1 MCGWMDGWMNGK
13 GGTKEREEGKGRKGR
28 GSCLPSKLLFP
39 FILSVMVSD
48 TPPPPA
54 QFSDPSPPHVVHY
67 TNHGILCGHLLVCG
81 APLCRVSFFRAGIS
95 NKGL

>member
-48 TPPPPA
+48 TPPPPHS
-54 QFSDPSPPHVVHY
+54 FLTHPLLTWYITPTMVSCVVTCLCVVH
-67 TNHGILCGHLLVCG
+67 
-81 APLCRVSFFRAGIS
+81 PSAG
-95 NKGL
+95 